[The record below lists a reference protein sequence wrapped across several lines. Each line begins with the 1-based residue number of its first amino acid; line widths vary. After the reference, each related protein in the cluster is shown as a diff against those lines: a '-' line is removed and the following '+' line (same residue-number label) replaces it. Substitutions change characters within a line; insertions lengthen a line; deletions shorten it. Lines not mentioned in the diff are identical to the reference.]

1 MNNFVGIVLL
11 LLIIGGLYYFWYKC
25 QMFAVSK
32 VSLIMGFLFWPVGV
46 ITGIYWVIKD
56 IYVFRKFSRDQEIAG
71 TVLGN
76 KTEDA
81 KQSIKSDI
89 NYLKKS
95 EEFRGKGLE
104 KYSFSTLL
112 DDSNV
117 VKKSEKTVV
126 LTIIRDATLTGD
138 VSDGERLTLDE
149 AYLQALDEYESK
161 NFDRALY
168 ARLLAEND
176 GKEELVKS
184 RYIKL
189 RAENLLKNNN

>member
-1 MNNFVGIVLL
+1 M
-11 LLIIGGLYYFWYKC
+11 
-25 QMFAVSK
+25 
-32 VSLIMGFLFWPVGV
+32 
-46 ITGIYWVIKD
+46 
-56 IYVFRKFSRDQEIAG
+56 
-71 TVLGN
+71 GN
-76 KTEDA
+76 KTEDG

-95 EEFRGKGLE
+95 EEFRGGDLDKH
-104 KYSFSTLL
+104 SFSALL
-112 DDSNV
+112 DDGNV
-117 VKKSEKTVV
+117 IKKSEKTVV
-126 LTIIRDATLTGD
+126 PTSD
-138 VSDGERLTLDE
+138 VSDRGRLTLDE

>member
-1 MNNFVGIVLL
+1 MNNFAGIVLL
-11 LLIIGGLYYFWYKC
+11 LIIIGGLYYFWYKC

-32 VSLIMGFLFWPVGV
+32 VTLIMGFLFWPVGV
-46 ITGIYWVIKD
+46 IAGIYWVIKD
-56 IYVFRKFSRDQEIAG
+56 IYVFRKFSRDEEIAG
-71 TVLGN
+71 TDLGN
-76 KTEDA
+76 KTEDS
-81 KQSIKSDI
+81 KQSIKSNS

-95 EEFRGKGLE
+95 EEFRGQDLD
-104 KYSFSTLL
+104 KYSFSAVL
-112 DDSNV
+112 DDGNV
-117 VKKSEKTVV
+117 IKKSEKTIVPN
-126 LTIIRDATLTGD
+126 
-138 VSDGERLTLDE
+138 SDISGGEPLTLDE

-189 RAENLLKNNN
+189 RAENLLKK

>member
-95 EEFRGKGLE
+95 EEFRGGGLE

-112 DDSNV
+112 DDSSV
-117 VKKSEKTVV
+117 IKKSEKTVV
-126 LTIIRDATLTGD
+126 LTGD